1 MNDKIMC
8 SFKQYLIKCAIYFVY
23 KVKYY
28 YDENLYIE
36 LINFCKEKNNR
47 NYEDNELKQF
57 LMSNP
62 HYSFCEGKKI
72 FDKIK
77 NRY

>member
-1 MNDKIMC
+1 MMKI
-8 SFKQYLIKCAIYFVY
+8 
-23 KVKYY
+23 
-28 YDENLYIE
+28 YIE

-62 HYSFCEGKKI
+62 NYAFWEGKRI